1 MQVYSGAA
9 SETAFIGKESPGP
22 MAYDPHPAGI
32 GRQVST
38 SELHCAWRCA
48 QMVVAHHG
56 HHRDKIEQLS
66 VDLP

>member
-22 MAYDPHPAGI
+22 MAYDQHRAGI